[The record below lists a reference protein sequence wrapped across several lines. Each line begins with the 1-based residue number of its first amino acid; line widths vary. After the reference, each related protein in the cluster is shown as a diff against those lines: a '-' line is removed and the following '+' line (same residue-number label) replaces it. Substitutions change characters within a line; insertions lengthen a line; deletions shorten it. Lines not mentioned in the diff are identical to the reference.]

1 MNTLTIRVREP
12 ADDAAIRALNDAAFG
27 GRAESILVEALRLDR
42 YAAVELVAVER
53 GAIVGHILFSRLDM
67 TVDGRTVSTL
77 SLAPMAVRPDRQ
89 RRGVGSALVR
99 HGLEQARSLG
109 WQAVIVLGHPDYY
122 PRFGFDAELAH
133 KLAAPFSG
141 DAFMA
146 LELTPDA
153 LRGTGGRIVYP
164 PAFGQPT

>member
-1 MNTLTIRVREP
+1 MSHVRQSPSESLDFDAVLLQRV
-12 ADDAAIRALNDAAFG
+12 ADLPR
-27 GRAESILVEALRLDR
+27 
-42 YAAVELVAVER
+42 
-53 GAIVGHILFSRLDM
+53 
-67 TVDGRTVSTL
+67 
-77 SLAPMAVRPDRQ
+77 RQ
-89 RRGVGSALVR
+89 A
-99 HGLEQARSLG
+99 EQARSLG